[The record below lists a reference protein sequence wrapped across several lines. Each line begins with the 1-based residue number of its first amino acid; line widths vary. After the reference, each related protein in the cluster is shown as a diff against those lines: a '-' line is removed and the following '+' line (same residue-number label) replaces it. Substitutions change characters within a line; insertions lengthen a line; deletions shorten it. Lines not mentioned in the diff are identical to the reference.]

1 MNLSSDRE
9 TCNFSRMQSRRRT
22 VPPIRWIALLSLLI
36 GCRHDHMMVRDLPSP
51 TSKYRAVLYA
61 DIGSGVVRSCE
72 QNVGVV
78 PQAELFEPGRG
89 ELGAFLAFS
98 VTCESDVMLKWS
110 SDTLLAISY
119 TIRDGVTTY
128 QRSTSRDGNVH
139 ITYVV
144 RP

>member
-1 MNLSSDRE
+1 M
-9 TCNFSRMQSRRRT
+9 
-22 VPPIRWIALLSLLI
+22 V
-36 GCRHDHMMVRDLPSP
+36 VRDLPSP

-61 DIGSGVVRSCE
+61 DIGSGVVRSCA

-89 ELGAFLAFS
+89 EQGAFLAFS
-98 VTCESDVMLKWS
+98 VTCESDVTLKWA
-110 SDTLLAISY
+110 SDTLLAITY

-128 QRSTSRDGNVH
+128 QKSSSLDGNVR
-139 ITYVV
+139 ITYAA